1 MYSDTVAGI
10 IKASSVFASPHRK
23 MNFIK
28 RTLCALMWSTLFG
41 LSVTSA
47 QNQGEMNLTASKDFV
62 DSDTKLNQV
71 YAKML
76 ATLDDEG
83 KEKLRVSERA
93 WLVYREAQAKFLA
106 DAVARGDSMSPQ
118 IYNECRVTLT
128 QARITELK
136 QVMSVNTESIR

>member
-1 MYSDTVAGI
+1 
-10 IKASSVFASPHRK
+10 
-23 MNFIK
+23 
-28 RTLCALMWSTLFG
+28 MWSLLFG
-41 LSVTSA
+41 LSATFA
-47 QNQGEMNLTASKDFV
+47 QNQGEMNLAASKDFV

-106 DAVARGDSMSPQ
+106 DAVARGGSMSPQ